1 MYDNHLQEFIENLN
15 KGEFRLPMCNSC
27 KAKVWPPSHYCP
39 QCLSKTSLQIV
50 DTSGTLIHFTKS
62 YVKGMEGCYGLVEM
76 SGIKL
81 IGSFDT
87 LELREGLKV
96 KMVSCGVRPDG
107 TPYYFFEPIKG

>member
-1 MYDNHLQEFIENLN
+1 MCEDQLQEFIENLK
-15 KGEFRLPMCNSC
+15 KGEFRLPVCNSC

-39 QCLSKTSLQIV
+39 QCLSKTSLRNI
-50 DTSGTLIHFTKS
+50 DTRGTLIHFTKS

-87 LELREGLKV
+87 VELREGSRV
-96 KMVSCGVRPDG
+96 KMVTCGVRPDG
-107 TPYYFFEPIKG
+107 TPYYFFEPIRG